1 MNMSPEEIDEMK
13 SKSDEMMIQH
23 GKIHINFEK
32 VFGKGVSS
40 TVFKGYLIG
49 PSPLHRQQ
57 KTAQTQKFADC
68 NVAVKVTN
76 RFGQTEVEQLFK
88 EIDAMKKMGYHENV
102 MCMLGWALPGDTP
115 CLVFEIAEKDLLHY
129 VSEFRDAVAEV
140 VPYQTFLDILRQ
152 IILGMQYIASRGLVH
167 RDLAARNVLLFANS
181 IAKISDF
188 GLCCSIDEN
197 LTERSIL
204 SLKLPIKWLSLEALI
219 DKIFSEKSDVWSF
232 GVLMYEVFTFGGIP
246 YATMNNDELVM
257 FLKSG
262 ARLELPNNMDVGLYE
277 IMLSCWR
284 EDLKERPTFV
294 ELEEKFPG
302 YIDELYTKF

>member
-1 MNMSPEEIDEMK
+1 MNISPEEIAEMK

-23 GKIHINFEK
+23 GKIHINFDK
-32 VFGKGVSS
+32 VFGKGASS
-40 TVFKGYLIG
+40 TVFMGHLIG
-49 PSPLHRQQ
+49 PSPLHEQQ
-57 KTAQTQKFADC
+57 KTVQTQKFVDC
-68 NVAVKVTN
+68 EVAVKVTN
-76 RFGQTEVEQLFK
+76 KFGQTEVEQLFK

-129 VSEFRDAVAEV
+129 VSEFRDAVAKV
-140 VPYQTFLDILRQ
+140 MPYQKFLDILRQ
-152 IILGMQYIASRGLVH
+152 IIQGMQYIASKGLVH

-181 IAKISDF
+181 TAKISDF
-188 GLCCSIDEN
+188 GLCCSIDES
-197 LTERSIL
+197 LTERSTL

-219 DKIFSEKSDVWSF
+219 DRIFSEKSDVWSF
-232 GVLMYEVFTFGGIP
+232 GVLMYEVFTFGEIP

-294 ELEEKFPG
+294 ELEEKLHG
-302 YIDELYTKF
+302 YIDKALC